1 MIYKIGKYIDKHS
14 LLKNGDNVIV
24 GLSGGA
30 DSVAL
35 LISLLKLGYHCEA
48 MHCNFHLRA
57 EESDR
62 DELFTR
68 ELCDRLGV
76 KLHVVHFDT
85 SGYAKENGI
94 SIEMAARELRYNAF
108 EKQRKVSGAQAI
120 AVAHHRDDSAET
132 LLLNIV
138 RGTGIRGMHGIQPRN
153 GHIIRP
159 LLCVGRKDILDYL
172 EWRGADFVT
181 DSTNLSSD
189 YTRNKIRL
197 EIIPKLAE
205 INPSILESLSST
217 AERMS
222 EAEKI
227 YRNAIGQAIERVKN
241 GNTIDIVALKVE
253 VSPSTILHEILAPY
267 GFNGTQTEE
276 MAALLDGESGK
287 QFTSKSHTV
296 LKDRNS
302 LIITDA
308 RIELMQ
314 PTTLPE
320 DGDIPTPY
328 GTLHIEKRDFD
339 GTIPKV
345 RNMACLDA
353 DTLVLPLTIRHT
365 QNGDR
370 FAPFGMHGTKLVSD
384 YLTDLKKSLIE
395 KQKQLVVTDATGKI
409 VWVVNER
416 PASPYCIK
424 KDTGR
429 IICLEWRIPGE

>member
-1 MIYKIGKYIDKHS
+1 
-14 LLKNGDNVIV
+14 
-24 GLSGGA
+24 
-30 DSVAL
+30 
-35 LISLLKLGYHCEA
+35 
-48 MHCNFHLRA
+48 
-57 EESDR
+57 
-62 DELFTR
+62 
-68 ELCDRLGV
+68 
-76 KLHVVHFDT
+76 
-85 SGYAKENGI
+85 
-94 SIEMAARELRYNAF
+94 
-108 EKQRKVSGAQAI
+108 
-120 AVAHHRDDSAET
+120 
-132 LLLNIV
+132 
-138 RGTGIRGMHGIQPRN
+138 
-153 GHIIRP
+153 
-159 LLCVGRKDILDYL
+159 
-172 EWRGADFVT
+172 
-181 DSTNLSSD
+181 
-189 YTRNKIRL
+189 
-197 EIIPKLAE
+197 LAE

-227 YRNAIGQAIERVKN
+227 YRNAVEQAIERVKN
-241 GNTIDIVALKVE
+241 GNTIDIGALKAE

-276 MAALLDGESGK
+276 MTTLLDGESGK
-287 QFTSKSHTV
+287 LFTSKSHTV

-314 PTTLPE
+314 PTTLSDE
-320 DGDIPTPY
+320 GDIYTPF

-345 RNMACLDA
+345 HNMACLDA
-353 DTLVLPLTIRHT
+353 DSLVLPLTIRHT

-384 YLTDLKKSLIE
+384 YLTDRKKSLIE